1 MSLHLVSPSGHG
13 AAAPVSPARSPR
25 KGAALRL
32 VSTKDMARDDW
43 LEVRRTGIGSSDAAA
58 AVGLNP
64 YQSQLELWMLKT
76 GKGDLLPAIDPL
88 DDTSP
93 MFWGT
98 LLEPIVAAH
107 YTKRTGNK
115 VRRVNAVLQ
124 HPEHAW
130 MLANVDREVVGARD
144 VQILECKTAG
154 IHGARLWRDG
164 VPEYVQLQVM
174 HQLAVTGHRAAD
186 VAVLI
191 GGQELRIFRIE
202 RDEALIARLI
212 ALEQEF
218 WEMVQ
223 SGIAPPGDGSESS
236 EKALR
241 YLYPVDSGDQ
251 VDFSDDEGLSACFEE
266 LVQARLELDA
276 ANKREARL
284 RQHLQM
290 HMGEASKAVF
300 ACGGAVTWK
309 RSKDGQVFNTSQ
321 FVQDH
326 PTLAQRYL
334 SVRAGSRRFCVYE
347 PQAQT

>member
-1 MSLHLVSPSGHG
+1 MSLHLVSPSGH
-13 AAAPVSPARSPR
+13 AAPAAPAPLSRSSR

-32 VSTKDMARDDW
+32 VSTKDLQREDW

-64 YQSQLELWMLKT
+64 YQSQLELWMQKT
-76 GKGDLLPAIDPL
+76 GKADLLPVVDPS
-88 DDTSP
+88 DDSSP

-124 HPEHAW
+124 HPERPW
-130 MLANVDREVVGARD
+130 MLANVDREVAGASD
-144 VQILECKTAG
+144 VQLLECKTAG

-174 HQLAVTGHRAAD
+174 HQLAVTGHQAAD
-186 VAVLI
+186 VAVLV

-212 ALEQEF
+212 ALEQAF
-218 WEMVQ
+218 WDMVQ

-241 YLYPVDSGDQ
+241 CLYPFDTGDQ
-251 VDFSDDEGLSACFEE
+251 VDLSEDEALNATFEQLLE
-266 LVQARLELDA
+266 ARLELDA
-276 ANKREARL
+276 TQKREARL
-284 RQHLQM
+284 RQHIQI
-290 HMGEASKAVF
+290 HMGEASKAMF
-300 ACGGAVTWK
+300 ACGGSVTWK
-309 RSKDGQVFNTSQ
+309 RSKEGQTFNTSQ

-326 PTLAQRYL
+326 PTLAQRYM

-347 PQAQT
+347 PEQ

>member
-1 MSLHLVSPSGHG
+1 
-13 AAAPVSPARSPR
+13 
-25 KGAALRL
+25 
-32 VSTKDMARDDW
+32 
-43 LEVRRTGIGSSDAAA
+43 
-58 AVGLNP
+58 
-64 YQSQLELWMLKT
+64 
-76 GKGDLLPAIDPL
+76 
-88 DDTSP
+88 
-93 MFWGT
+93 
-98 LLEPIVAAH
+98 
-107 YTKRTGNK
+107 
-115 VRRVNAVLQ
+115 
-124 HPEHAW
+124 
-130 MLANVDREVVGARD
+130 
-144 VQILECKTAG
+144 
-154 IHGARLWRDG
+154 
-164 VPEYVQLQVM
+164 QVM
-174 HQLAVTGHRAAD
+174 HQLAVTGHRSAD

-223 SGIAPPGDGSESS
+223 SGTAPPGDGSESS

-309 RSKDGQVFNTSQ
+309 RSKHGQVFNTSQ